1 MSKEK
6 TKEEIIA
13 HKKNAIRKLNALLES
28 YISSEKEILLKK
40 TDLMAYWIE
49 EYTNYI
55 RNEHDFDPKCL
66 KAYKRG
72 DIIKLNFGFNIG
84 SEYGGLHYA
93 IVVNNRNAR
102 NSSVLTVIPLT
113 SLKVDESQ
121 IHPDDVF
128 LGNEIYK
135 SLKLKYNIISQNL
148 NKEKAETEEYH
159 KAFNILYDM
168 AKEKLDVVHSS
179 PSDSSTFEQDMQ
191 EAQKHVDTLRKIF
204 ETIDKKVKDNTLAQQ
219 QLEKIGAEIAH
230 MKVGSVALVS
240 SITTIS
246 KMRIYDPKNARGVL
260 NGIRLSED
268 AMEKINLKLKELFI
282 HA

>member
-1 MSKEK
+1 M
-6 TKEEIIA
+6 
-13 HKKNAIRKLNALLES
+13 
-28 YISSEKEILLKK
+28 
-40 TDLMAYWIE
+40 
-49 EYTNYI
+49 
-55 RNEHDFDPKCL
+55 
-66 KAYKRG
+66 
-72 DIIKLNFGFNIG
+72 
-84 SEYGGLHYA
+84 
-93 IVVNNRNAR
+93 
-102 NSSVLTVIPLT
+102 LTVIPLT

-260 NGIRLSED
+260 NGIRLSEN